1 MAAMQGPPG
10 YGPVMVLNPKTER
23 KTGRQAQLSNITAA
37 RAVSDIIRT
46 TLGPRSMLKMLLDPM
61 GGVVITNDG
70 NCILREVDVSHPTA
84 KSMIEL
90 SRAQDEEVGDGTT
103 SVIILAG
110 EMLILSEQLLRINLH
125 PTVIVSGY
133 NLALQEAMA
142 ICERQALTVDVT
154 DDKRMKQL
162 VQSCIGTKFS
172 SRWNDK
178 MVEMALQAVLTVARA
193 KSSTPAQSA
202 ALGAAPN
209 SASNPYNHKVEVDIK
224 RYAKVEKIPG
234 GEITDSC
241 VLKGVMFNK
250 DTSHSKMRRRITNP
264 RILLLDCPLE
274 YKKGESQTNVEITN
288 TEDWNTMLRM
298 EEEYVENMCME
309 IIAFQPDVVITEK
322 GVSDL
327 AQHYLAKANITAFRR
342 LRKTDN
348 NRVARATGATIVSR
362 TDEIQEGD
370 IGQRCGLFEMR
381 KISDE
386 WFCFLEC
393 GYTIYSYSLS
403 CFVALLQ
410 RCGLFEMRKISDEIS
425 IHCICGYT
433 IYSYSLSCFVALLT
447 YRAVRLYIPS
457 IILGFVHSG
466 SASLEECE
474 DPKACTIIL
483 RGGSKDVLN
492 EIERN
497 LHDAMEVVRN
507 VVYDPKLLP
516 GGGATEMAVAAGLR
530 RAGLKVEGVRQHP
543 FCVVGDAM
551 EVIPRT
557 LAQNCGVS
565 VIRTVT
571 QLRAKHASFHNDAEN
586 VVGEGASAVMKPCNW
601 GINGTT
607 GDLVDMEELGIWEP
621 FSVKVQTI
629 KTAIESACM
638 ILRID
643 DIVSGSKKGK

>member
-1 MAAMQGPPG
+1 MQGPPG
-10 YGPVMVLNPKTER
+10 YGPVMVLNQKTQR
-23 KTGRQAQLSNITAA
+23 QTGRQAQLSNISAA
-37 RAVSDIIRT
+37 RAVADIIRT

-61 GGVVITNDG
+61 GGIVITNDG

-110 EMLILSEQLLRINLH
+110 EMLILSEPLIHDNLH
-125 PTVIVSGY
+125 PTVIVQGY
-133 NLALQEAMA
+133 NRALQEALE
-142 ICERQALTVDVT
+142 ICERMALKVDIH
-154 DDKRMKQL
+154 DKERMMKL
-162 VQSCIGTKFS
+162 VQSSIGTKFS

-178 MVEMALQAVLTVARA
+178 MVEMALQAVITVARP
-193 KSSTPAQSA
+193 KGTSPEDTSS
-202 ALGAAPN
+202 
-209 SASNPYNHKVEVDIK
+209 SNPYSHKMEVDIK

-234 GEITDSC
+234 GEISDST
-241 VLKGVMFNK
+241 VLRGVMFNK
-250 DTSHSKMRRRITNP
+250 DTTHSKMRRRIENP

-288 TEDWNTMLRM
+288 TDDWNTLLRM

-309 IIAFQPDVVITEK
+309 IIAFQPDIVITEK

-362 TDEIQEGD
+362 TDEIQESD
-370 IGQRCGLFEMR
+370 IGTGCGLFEMK
-381 KISDE
+381 KIGDE
-386 WFCFLEC
+386 WFCFL
-393 GYTIYSYSLS
+393 
-403 CFVALLQ
+403 
-410 RCGLFEMRKISDEIS
+410 D
-425 IHCICGYT
+425 
-433 IYSYSLSCFVALLT
+433 
-447 YRAVRLYIPS
+447 
-457 IILGFVHSG
+457 
-466 SASLEECE
+466 ECE
-474 DPKACTIIL
+474 DPKACTIVL

-516 GGGATEMAVAAGLR
+516 GGGATEMAVSMGLR
-530 RAGLKVEGVRQHP
+530 RAGMKVEGVQQRP
-543 FCVVGDAM
+543 FLAVGEAM

-571 QLRAKHASFHNDAEN
+571 QLRAKHASACDE
-586 VVGEGASAVMKPCNW
+586 VEKSGEFMACNW
-601 GINGTT
+601 GINGIT
-607 GDLVDMEELGIWEP
+607 GELVDMEELGIWEP

-643 DIVSGSKKGK
+643 DIVSGSKKSTK